1 MKEDSEY
8 KLERQRMVEDQ
19 FLSRDIRD
27 ARVLEAMR
35 KVPRH
40 IFVPEEHRHLAYRD
54 SPLPIGESQ
63 TISQPYIV
71 ALMTQMLGL
80 KGDET
85 VLEIGT
91 GSGYQAAVLSQ
102 VAHEVHTVE
111 RHETLARQALAC
123 IISLDIKNVTIHIG
137 DGTRGWPSNAPYD
150 AIIATAA
157 APKVPKPL
165 LNQLADGG
173 RLVLPVGSRAG
184 QYLEIWN
191 RDGDDFDHK
200 RTTAVAFVPLLG
212 KFGWK
217 NDAWDWL

>member
-1 MKEDSEY
+1 MKEDSAYEQD
-8 KLERQRMVEDQ
+8 RQRMVEEQ

-27 ARVLEAMR
+27 ARVLDAMR

-54 SPLPIGESQ
+54 SPLPIGQSQ

-71 ALMTQMLGL
+71 ALMTQMMNL
-80 KGDET
+80 KGEES

-102 VAHEVHTVE
+102 VAREVHTIE
-111 RHETLARQALAC
+111 RHERLAKHALDC
-123 IISLDIKNVTIHIG
+123 ITALDIKNVTIHIG
-137 DGTRGWPSNAPYD
+137 DGTRGWPANAPYD

-157 APKVPKPL
+157 APDVPKPL

-173 RLVLPVGSRAG
+173 RLVIPVGGRIG
-184 QYLEIWN
+184 QYLETWI
-191 RDGDDFDHK
+191 RSGEEYEYK
-200 RTTAVAFVPLLG
+200 RSAAVAFVPLLG
-212 KFGWK
+212 EFGWK
-217 NDAWDWL
+217 DDSWNWL

>member
-1 MKEDSEY
+1 MKEESAY
-8 KLERQRMVEDQ
+8 RLERQRMVEDQ

-27 ARVLEAMR
+27 KRVLEAMR

-54 SPLPIGESQ
+54 SPLPIGQSQ

-80 KGDET
+80 KGEES

-102 VAHEVHTVE
+102 VAREVHTVE
-111 RHETLARQALAC
+111 RFETLAKQALAC
-123 IISLDIKNVTIHIG
+123 INALDIKNVTIHIG
-137 DGTRGWPSNAPYD
+137 DGTRGWPPDAPYD

-173 RLVLPVGSRAG
+173 RLVIPVGGRIG

-191 RDGDDFDHK
+191 RDGNDYSHE
-200 RTTAVAFVPLLG
+200 RTVAVAFVPLLG
-212 KFGWK
+212 EFGWE
-217 NDAWDWL
+217 DDSWDWL

>member
-27 ARVLEAMR
+27 ARVLEAMQ

-123 IISLDIKNVTIHIG
+123 IISLDI
-137 DGTRGWPSNAPYD
+137 
-150 AIIATAA
+150 
-157 APKVPKPL
+157 
-165 LNQLADGG
+165 
-173 RLVLPVGSRAG
+173 
-184 QYLEIWN
+184 
-191 RDGDDFDHK
+191 
-200 RTTAVAFVPLLG
+200 
-212 KFGWK
+212 
-217 NDAWDWL
+217 

>member
-8 KLERQRMVEDQ
+8 KIERKQMVEDQ
-19 FLSRDIRD
+19 FLGRDIRD

-35 KVPRH
+35 NVPRH
-40 IFVPEEHRHLAYRD
+40 VFVPEEHRDLAYRD
-54 SPLPIGESQ
+54 SPLPIGQSQ

-71 ALMTQMLGL
+71 ALMTQMLDL
-80 KGDET
+80 HGDES

-102 VAHEVHTVE
+102 VACEVHTVE
-111 RHETLARQALAC
+111 RHETLAQQALAC
-123 IISLDIKNVTIHIG
+123 INALDIKNVTVHIG
-137 DGTRGWPSNAPYD
+137 DGTRGWPPNAPYE

-173 RLVLPVGSRAG
+173 RLVIPVGGRIG

-191 RDGDDFDHK
+191 REGDDFHHK
-200 RTTAVAFVPLLG
+200 RTVAVAFVPLLG
-212 KFGWK
+212 EYGWK
-217 NDAWDWL
+217 EDSWDWL

>member
-1 MKEDSEY
+1 MKEDTEY
-8 KLERQRMVEDQ
+8 KLERQRMVKEQ
-19 FLSRDIRD
+19 LLSRDITD
-27 ARVLEAMR
+27 ARVLEAMLR
-35 KVPRH
+35 VPRH
-40 IFVPEEHRHLAYRD
+40 VFVPEEHRQLAYRD
-54 SPLPIGESQ
+54 SPLPIGQSQ

-80 KGDET
+80 EGHES

-102 VAHEVHTVE
+102 VAREVHTVE
-111 RHETLARQALAC
+111 RHENLTKQALAC
-123 IISLDIKNVTIHIG
+123 INALDIKNVTLHVG
-137 DGTRGWPSNAPYD
+137 DGTRGWSPNAPYD

-173 RLVLPVGSRAG
+173 RLVIPVGGRIG

-191 RDGDDFDHK
+191 REGDDYSHT
-200 RTTAVAFVPLLG
+200 RTVAVAFVPLLG
-212 KFGWK
+212 EFGWK
-217 NDAWDWL
+217 DDAWDWL

>member
-1 MKEDSEY
+1 MKEDTEY
-8 KLERQRMVEDQ
+8 KLERQRMVEEQ
-19 FLSRDIRD
+19 FLSRDISD
-27 ARVLEAMR
+27 ARVLEAMLR
-35 KVPRH
+35 VPRH
-40 IFVPEEHRHLAYRD
+40 VFVPEEHRQLAYRD
-54 SPLPIGESQ
+54 SPLPIGQSQ

-80 KGDET
+80 EGHES

-102 VAHEVHTVE
+102 VAREVHTVE
-111 RHETLARQALAC
+111 RHENLTKQALAC
-123 IISLDIKNVTIHIG
+123 INALDIKNVTLHVG
-137 DGTRGWPSNAPYD
+137 DGTRGWPPNAPYD

-173 RLVLPVGSRAG
+173 RLVIPVGGRIG

-191 RDGDDFDHK
+191 REGDDYSHT
-200 RTTAVAFVPLLG
+200 RTVAVAFVPLLG
-212 KFGWK
+212 EFGWK
-217 NDAWDWL
+217 DDAWDWL